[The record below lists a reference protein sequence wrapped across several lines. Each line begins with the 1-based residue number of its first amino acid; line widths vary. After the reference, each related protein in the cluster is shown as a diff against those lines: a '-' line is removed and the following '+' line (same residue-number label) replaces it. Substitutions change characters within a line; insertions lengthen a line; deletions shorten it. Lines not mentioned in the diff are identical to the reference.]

1 MDIADSAAL
10 ASFVALIEHRFGRI
24 DLCVTNFGA
33 PPSNVYLSTAPEAWR
48 AAADQL
54 LRSTIHAV
62 KKTSPRIQKRDW
74 GGLTTFI
81 SPAVAQTVDDGL
93 VRSLF

>member
-10 ASFVALIEHRFGRI
+10 VNLATLVELLFCRV
-24 DLCVTNFGA
+24 DVCVTNCGA
-33 PPSNVYLSTAPEAWR
+33 PPSNVNMSTAPEAWR

-54 LRSTIHAV
+54 LGSAIHSV

-74 GGLTTFI
+74 GGPTTSTSSAI
-81 SPAVAQTVDDGL
+81 NPAVDYGL
-93 VRSLF
+93 VRSLL